1 MKRYFY
7 SCTVFLLSL
16 LFLTGCET
24 PEPFENSEN
33 NQLSDIWL
41 TIPGQKDARFNGKY
55 SATGETITFEIPHFF
70 PAESDNGVDLKNL
83 VLRANI
89 PVDARITPALGN
101 PMDLTQPVKIDVA
114 SGTGA
119 VKSYWIEVKKV
130 ADLSV
135 RTVSIMVDGQE
146 ITGFER
152 NGELVFYVVPGV
164 DVSNA
169 TLNIGISR
177 HSTSSIPSGSQIN
190 LTNPVPVKIT
200 GVDGTN
206 KTYTLVAVPPQKLN
220 YGIGITRKLFVK
232 AGSEVGG
239 FGAHTE
245 TSLSVSGD
253 YVIVGTNTTPS
264 RYRILNR
271 ITGALVGNMTMPSA
285 SFRSFSMVSD
295 EAGHIIGSSFTP
307 KGSNFLIY
315 KWDNAMDQTPELLIT
330 YKNESSSTT
339 DGALGRRLS
348 VYGNLNTNAVIMATE
363 SRNQVIL
370 KWVVSGGKLVSQTPE
385 KITYGDPIGAW
396 TFISDAQPISSSPN
410 TDFFLN
416 YVSEIALVS
425 GTTGKRI
432 SAMPNTPALVGAFH
446 TPIDYFEFNNAKY
459 VGIVEYL
466 AISLDKARIAIFDV
480 TDPSKINGASMATK
494 IFTSDQ
500 ISGAANPNGTADIEV
515 VVSPDG
521 EKAWAYLLL
530 TNGGIIGYELT
541 NYDPN

>member
-1 MKRYFY
+1 MKRNFY
-7 SCTVFLLSL
+7 SYTVFLFSL
-16 LFLTGCET
+16 LFLAGCET
-24 PEPFENSEN
+24 PEPFENNDN

-41 TIPGQKDARFNGKY
+41 TIPGQKDARFNGTY
-55 SATGETITFEIPHFF
+55 SANGETITFEIPHFF
-70 PAESDNGVDLKNL
+70 PAESDNQVDLKNL

-89 PVDARITPALGN
+89 PVDARISPALGN
-101 PMDLTQPVKIDVA
+101 PMDLTEPIKIDIA

-119 VKSYWIEVKKV
+119 VKSYWVEVKKV

-135 RTVSIMVDGQE
+135 KTVSIEVDGQE
-146 ITGFER
+146 INGFER
-152 NGELVFYVVPGV
+152 NGELIFYVVPGV

-177 HSTSSIPSGSQIN
+177 HSTSSLPSGSKID
-190 LTNPVPVKIT
+190 LTNPVPVTIT
-200 GVDGTN
+200 GVDGTT
-206 KTYTLVAVPPQKLN
+206 KTYTLMAVPPQKLN
-220 YGIGITRKLFVK
+220 YGIGITRKLFIK
-232 AGSEVGG
+232 IGSEIGG

-245 TSLSVSGD
+245 TSMSVSGD
-253 YVIVGTNTTPS
+253 HLIIGTNTTPS

-271 ITGALVGNMTMPSA
+271 FTGALVGDMTMPSA

-295 EAGHIIGSSFTP
+295 EEGHIIGSSYTP
-307 KGSNFLIY
+307 KNSNFLIY

-330 YKNESSSTT
+330 YKNESNAAT

-363 SRNQVIL
+363 SRNPVIL
-370 KWVVSGGKLVSQTPE
+370 KWVVTGGQLVSQTPE

-396 TFISDAQPISSSPN
+396 PFVSDAQPISASPN

-416 YVSEIALVS
+416 YASEIALVS
-425 GTTGKRI
+425 GTTGRRI
-432 SAMPNTPALVGAFH
+432 SAIPNTPALVGVFH
-446 TPIDYFEFNNAKY
+446 MPIDYFEFNNAKY
-459 VGIVEYL
+459 IGIAEYL
-466 AISLDKARIAIFDV
+466 TSTLDQARIAVFDV
-480 TDPSKINGASMATK
+480 TDPANINGASAATK
-494 IFTSDQ
+494 VFTSDQ
-500 ISGAANPNGTADIEV
+500 VSGTANPNGTADIEV
-515 VVSPDG
+515 MVSPDG